1 MRVLR
6 ILHKWL
12 GLIVGIQVLLWT
24 VSGLAFAWLDHG
36 EVQAEDKACTPLAR
50 PLRRD
55 IALAEPQHWLHEYR
69 GAAIAD
75 ITLAPLLDR
84 DVYRIRLNG
93 RTELRRA
100 EDGARFAIDEA
111 WARRLADA
119 HYAGRGAM
127 RAVSLHAS
135 PTIEARAAGPVW
147 EAAYDDPERTSL
159 YFSAEDGRLVAAR
172 SDAWRWFDVFWMLH
186 TMDYRG
192 RDDFNHPL
200 VIAATTGALWLGISG
215 VFLLIRAFRR

>member
-50 PLRRD
+50 QLRRD

-119 HYAGRGAM
+119 HYAGRG
-127 RAVSLHAS
+127 
-135 PTIEARAAGPVW
+135 
-147 EAAYDDPERTSL
+147 
-159 YFSAEDGRLVAAR
+159 
-172 SDAWRWFDVFWMLH
+172 
-186 TMDYRG
+186 
-192 RDDFNHPL
+192 
-200 VIAATTGALWLGISG
+200 
-215 VFLLIRAFRR
+215 